1 MKFKRSSLPEAEVSL
16 TPLIDVVFLLLIFF
30 VLTTRLPEQQ
40 LELNL
45 PSLTNSSN
53 ATNQAISE
61 QRVINIFADKTI
73 SLDNSL
79 LADLDQLKQQLQAVQ
94 EQIADVAIILRADA
108 KVEHQ
113 QLVAVLE
120 ILQELQLHQVEL
132 SVLPAQ

>member
-79 LADLDQLKQQLQAVQ
+79 LADLDQLKQQLQAAQ
-94 EQIADVAIILRADA
+94 EQTADAAIILRADA

>member
-45 PSLTNSSN
+45 PSLANSSN
-53 ATNQAISE
+53 ATNQVISE